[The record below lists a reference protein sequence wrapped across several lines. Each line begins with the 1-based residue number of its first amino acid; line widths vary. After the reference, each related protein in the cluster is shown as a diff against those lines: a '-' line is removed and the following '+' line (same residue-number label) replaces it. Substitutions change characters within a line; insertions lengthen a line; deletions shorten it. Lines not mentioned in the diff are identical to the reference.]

1 MKTTAMQHELI
12 RLGAGAHA
20 LAIQI
25 LGNRDDAADAVQDA
39 MIKALTVPD
48 AYDAKQGPLKP
59 WFYRVVR
66 NRCLDL
72 LRGRRGGAE
81 TVDALPAGGPDPEAA
96 LATEQRDSEIRRALE
111 TLAPAHRQILVL
123 RDYLDLGY
131 ADIGVVLDVPTGTV
145 MSRLHRARNA
155 MREALKN
162 HVE

>member
-1 MKTTAMQHELI
+1 MQNELI

-39 MIKALTVPD
+39 MVKALATPD
-48 AYDAKQGPLKP
+48 AYDAKQGLLKP

-72 LRGRRGGAE
+72 IRGRRNTTE
-81 TVDALPAGGPDPEAA
+81 TVDALVATGPDPEAA
-96 LATEQRDSEIRRALE
+96 LDTEQRDSEIRQALE
-111 TLAPAHRQILVL
+111 KLPLAHRQILVL

-131 ADIGVVLDVPTGTV
+131 AEIGVVLDVPPGTV

-155 MREALKN
+155 MREALNN

>member
-1 MKTTAMQHELI
+1 MQHELI

-20 LAIQI
+20 FAIQI

-39 MIKALTVPD
+39 MVKALTAPD
-48 AYDAKQGPLKP
+48 TYDAKQGPLKP

-72 LRGRRGGAE
+72 LRGRRRGTE
-81 TVDALPAGGPDPEAA
+81 TVEALPAAGPDPESA
-96 LATEQRDSEIRRALE
+96 LVTEQRDSEIRRVLE
-111 TLAPAHRQILVL
+111 TLPPAHRQILVL

-131 ADIGVVLDVPTGTV
+131 AEIGVVLDVPPGTV

-162 HVE
+162 YGE

>member
-1 MKTTAMQHELI
+1 MQHELI

-20 LAIQI
+20 FAIQI

-39 MIKALTVPD
+39 MLKALSTPE

-72 LRGRRGGAE
+72 LRGRRSGSE
-81 TVDALPAGGPDPEAA
+81 TVEALPAAGPDPESA

-111 TLAPAHRQILVL
+111 TLSPEHRQILVL

-131 ADIGVVLDVPTGTV
+131 AEIGVVLDVPSGTV

-162 HVE
+162 HGE

>member
-1 MKTTAMQHELI
+1 MEKTTMQHELI

-20 LAIQI
+20 FAIQI

-39 MIKALTVPD
+39 MLKALTAPD

-59 WFYRVVR
+59 WFFRVVR
-66 NRCLDL
+66 NRCLDV

-81 TVDALPAGGPDPEAA
+81 TVDTLPATGPDPEAA
-96 LATEQRDSEIRRALE
+96 LATEQRDFGIRRALQ
-111 TLAPAHRQILVL
+111 TLPPAHRQILVL

-131 ADIGVVLDVPTGTV
+131 AEIGVVLDVPPGTV

>member
-1 MKTTAMQHELI
+1 MQHELI
-12 RLGAGAHA
+12 RLGSGAHA

-39 MIKALTVPD
+39 MVKALTAPD

-72 LRGRRGGAE
+72 LRGRRSTTE
-81 TVDALPAGGPDPEAA
+81 TVDALPAAGPGPESV
-96 LATEQRDSEIRRALE
+96 LDREQQDSEIRHALE
-111 TLAPAHRQILVL
+111 TLPPAHRQILVL

-131 ADIGVVLDVPTGTV
+131 AEIGVVLDVPPGTV

-162 HVE
+162 DGE

>member
-1 MKTTAMQHELI
+1 MQHELI

-39 MIKALTVPD
+39 MIKALTAPE

-72 LRGRRGGAE
+72 LRGRRGNTE
-81 TVDALPAGGPDPEAA
+81 TVDALPAAGPDPESA

-111 TLAPAHRQILVL
+111 TLPPAHRQILVL

-131 ADIGVVLDVPTGTV
+131 AEIGVVLDIPAGTV

-155 MREALKN
+155 MREALNN